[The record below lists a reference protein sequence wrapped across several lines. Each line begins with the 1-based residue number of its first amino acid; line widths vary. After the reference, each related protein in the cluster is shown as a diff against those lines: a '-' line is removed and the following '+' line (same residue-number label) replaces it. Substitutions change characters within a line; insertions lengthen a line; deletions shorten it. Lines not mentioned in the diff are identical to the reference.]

1 MNLRPLSLRGR
12 PRCLSYPTGGAT
24 NQEGGQDMG
33 SSNGRRHF
41 SRLAMG
47 AVMAVALAAV
57 SVGPSSSSAADEM
70 FFKGKTIRIVVAFSV
85 GGGFDLYSRTIGR
98 HMGRHIPGNPRF
110 LVQNRTGAGG
120 LISANYVYRK
130 AKPDGLT
137 IGNFPGN
144 LFWARLYGQK
154 GVQFVSSKYE
164 FIGVPESTIS
174 VCTFTKASGITDT
187 TKLMSSP
194 RTVKVSASGPGAAT
208 GQTPKL
214 LRAALGLPI
223 KVIEGYRGAPG
234 MLLAAEKGETDG
246 VCGLSWT
253 AVSATWGARFKSGDS
268 VPVLQLSPK
277 PHSALP
283 DVPLAISLAKTEEAR
298 LLIETGIH
306 GPAALTRIYALPP
319 GTPPA
324 RVETLRTAFLKTM
337 RDPQFLADA
346 KKTRLYIDPSG
357 GEEVLKVVKSLDALS
372 PEVVRKLKGILFPK
386 RK

>member
-1 MNLRPLSLRGR
+1 MGYRSL
-12 PRCLSYPTGGAT
+12 
-24 NQEGGQDMG
+24 QDRFLPILCG
-33 SSNGRRHF
+33 LVLG
-41 SRLAMG
+41 
-47 AVMAVALAAV
+47 V
-57 SVGPSSSSAADEM
+57 STLGGPSGSASAEDT

-85 GGGFDLYSRTIGR
+85 GGGFDLYSRAIGR
-98 HMGRHIPGNPRF
+98 HMGRHVPGNPTF
-110 LVQNRTGAGG
+110 LIQNMTGAGG

-137 IGNFPGN
+137 MGNFPGG

-174 VCTFTKASGITDT
+174 VCAFTKASGITDI
-187 TKLMSSP
+187 TKFMNSP
-194 RTVKVSASGPGAAT
+194 RTVKLSASGPGAAT

-253 AVSATWGARFKSGDS
+253 AVSATWGAKFKSGDA

-283 DVPLAISLAKTEEAR
+283 DVPLAISLAKTDEAR
-298 LLIETGIH
+298 RLIKTGIH
-306 GPAALTRIYALPP
+306 DPAALTRIYALPP
-319 GTPPA
+319 GTPPE
-324 RVETLRTAFLKTM
+324 RVKILRTAFMKTM

-372 PEVVRKLKGILFPK
+372 PEVVQKLKGILFPE

>member
-1 MNLRPLSLRGR
+1 
-12 PRCLSYPTGGAT
+12 
-24 NQEGGQDMG
+24 MG
-33 SSNGRRHF
+33 NSNGRRRY
-41 SRLAMG
+41 SRLTMC

-57 SVGPSSSSAADEM
+57 SVGPSSSSAAEDV

-85 GGGFDLYSRTIGR
+85 GGGFDLYSRAIGR
-98 HMGRHIPGNPRF
+98 HMGRHVPGNPTF
-110 LVQNRTGAGG
+110 LIQNMTGAGG

-137 IGNFPGN
+137 MGNFPGG

-174 VCTFTKASGITDT
+174 VCAFTKASGITDI
-187 TKLMSSP
+187 TKFMNSP
-194 RTVKVSASGPGAAT
+194 RTVKLSASGPGAAT

-253 AVSATWGARFKSGDS
+253 AVSATWGAKFKSGDA

-283 DVPLAISLAKTEEAR
+283 DVPLAISLAKTDEAR
-298 LLIETGIH
+298 RLIKTGIH
-306 GPAALTRIYALPP
+306 DPAALTRIYALPP
-319 GTPPA
+319 GTPPE
-324 RVETLRTAFLKTM
+324 RVKILRTAFMKTM

-372 PEVVRKLKGILFPK
+372 PEVVQKLKGILFPK
-386 RK
+386 RQ

>member
-1 MNLRPLSLRGR
+1 MDNSKG
-12 PRCLSYPTGGAT
+12 
-24 NQEGGQDMG
+24 
-33 SSNGRRHF
+33 GRRF
-41 SRLAMG
+41 SRLTVCT
-47 AVMAVALAAV
+47 VMAAALAAV
-57 SVGPSSSSAADEM
+57 SVGPSGSSAADDM

-85 GGGFDLYSRTIGR
+85 GGGFDLYSRAIGR
-98 HMGRHIPGNPRF
+98 HMGRYIPGNPTF
-110 LVQNRTGAGG
+110 LIQNMTGAGG

-137 IGNFPGN
+137 IGNFPGG

-154 GVQFVSSKYE
+154 GVQFVSSEYE

-174 VCTFTKASGITDT
+174 VCAFTKASGITDI
-187 TKLMSSP
+187 TKFIGSP
-194 RTVKVSASGPGAAT
+194 RTVKLSASGPGAAT

-277 PHSALP
+277 PHTALP
-283 DVPLAISLAKTEEAR
+283 DVPLAISLAKTDEAR
-298 LLIETGIH
+298 LLIKTGIH
-306 GPAALTRIYALPP
+306 DPARLTRIYALPP
-319 GTPPA
+319 GTPPE
-324 RVETLRTAFLKTM
+324 RVETLRTAFMKTM

-346 KKTRLYIDPSG
+346 KKTRLDIDPSPG
-357 GEEVLKVVKSLDALS
+357 TEVLEVVKSLDALS
-372 PEVVRKLKGILFPK
+372 PETVQKLKAILFPK